1 MFTKTYKTSHY
12 SSECECL
19 HTHMKKKVTSRRR
32 EVGIQKQLN
41 INNSL
46 NLT

>member
-1 MFTKTYKTSHY
+1 MFTHSH
-12 SSECECL
+12 E
-19 HTHMKKKVTSRRR
+19 KKVTSRRR
-32 EVGIQKQLN
+32 EVGIQKELN